1 MKYYVSIT
9 RRRLVQVMAA
19 TAAAMAFATPACAAD
34 PLKIGLILP
43 LTGPFA
49 STGKQIEAA
58 CRLYIAKNG
67 DTVAGRKV
75 ELIVKDDTGLAPET
89 TKRIAQELVVQDKVS
104 VLAGFGLTP
113 LALAAAPVA
122 TEAKVPMVVMAAATG
137 MIPTRS
143 PFIVRT
149 GFTLPQVTAPI
160 AEWALKNKIKRVV
173 TMVTDYGPGLDAE
186 KTFVTVFKAGGGEIV
201 ESIKTP
207 LRNPDYAPFLQRA
220 KDAKPDALFV
230 FVPSGEGLAVMKQFD
245 ERGLKQSGIKL
256 IGTGDVTDDDLLES
270 MGAPAVGVITSF
282 HYSAAH
288 DSPENKAYVEAFM
301 KANNGMRP
309 NFHSLGGYDG
319 MHLIYEAV
327 KKAGATADGEK
338 LVEAMK
344 GMAWTSPRGPMS
356 IDPATR
362 DPIQTVYI
370 RRVEKVGGKLV
381 NVEFDKVENV
391 KDPVKAAMKN
401 N

>member
-1 MKYYVSIT
+1 MKHRFFPT
-9 RRRLVQVMAA
+9 RRRVLQGIVVFAVAGVLAA
-19 TAAAMAFATPACAAD
+19 PALAAD
-34 PLKIGLILP
+34 PVKIGLILP

-89 TKRIAQELVVQDKVS
+89 TKRIAQEMVVQDKVT

-160 AEWALKNKIKRVV
+160 AEWAAKNKIKRVV

-186 KTFVTVFKAGGGEIV
+186 KTFVTVFKAQGGEIV

-245 ERGLKQSGIKL
+245 ERGLKQAGIRL

-270 MGAPAVGVITSF
+270 MGAPSVGVITSF

-288 DSPENKAYVEAFM
+288 DSPENKAYVDAFM

-327 KKAGATADGEK
+327 KKAGANATGEQ

-344 GMAWTSPRGPMS
+344 GQKWMSPRGPMS

-362 DPIQTVYI
+362 QTIQNVYL
-370 RRVEKVGGKLV
+370 REVKMVNGKPW
-381 NVEFDKVENV
+381 NVEFDKFENV
-391 KDPVKAAMKN
+391 KDPG
-401 N
+401 

>member
-186 KTFVTVFKAGGGEIV
+186 KTFVSVFKGAGGEIV

-220 KDAKPDALFV
+220 KDAKPDAV
-230 FVPSGEGLAVMKQFD
+230 RVRS
-245 ERGLKQSGIKL
+245 
-256 IGTGDVTDDDLLES
+256 IGRRPGGD
-270 MGAPAVGVITSF
+270 
-282 HYSAAH
+282 
-288 DSPENKAYVEAFM
+288 
-301 KANNGMRP
+301 
-309 NFHSLGGYDG
+309 
-319 MHLIYEAV
+319 EAV
-327 KKAGATADGEK
+327 RRARPEAGRHPAD
-338 LVEAMK
+338 
-344 GMAWTSPRGPMS
+344 RH
-356 IDPATR
+356 R
-362 DPIQTVYI
+362 
-370 RRVEKVGGKLV
+370 
-381 NVEFDKVENV
+381 
-391 KDPVKAAMKN
+391 
-401 N
+401 

>member
-1 MKYYVSIT
+1 MSRSIC
-9 RRRLVQVMAA
+9 RRMLQAIALLTALCVLPGAA
-19 TAAAMAFATPACAAD
+19 NAAD
-34 PLKIGLILP
+34 PFRIGLILP

-58 CRLYIAKNG
+58 ARLYMAKNG
-67 DTVAGRKV
+67 DTVAGRKI

-89 TKRIAQELVVQDKVS
+89 TKRIAQEMVVQDKVN

-122 TEAKVPMVVMAAATG
+122 TEAKVPMVVMAAATA

-143 PFIVRT
+143 PFIVRAN
-149 GFTLPQVTAPI
+149 FTLPQVTAPI

-186 KTFVTVFKAGGGEIV
+186 KTFQAVFKAGGGEIV
-201 ESIKTP
+201 EAIRTP

-230 FVPSGEGLAVMKQFD
+230 FVPAGEGLAVMKQFD
-245 ERGLKQSGIKL
+245 ERGLKQAGIRL
-256 IGTGDVTDDDLLES
+256 IGTGDVTDDDLLVS

-288 DSPENKAYVEAFM
+288 DSPENKAYVDAMM

-309 NFHSLGGYDG
+309 NFHSVGGYDG
-319 MHLIYEAV
+319 MHLIYEAL
-327 KKAGATADGEK
+327 KKAGANATGEQ

-344 GMAWTSPRGPMS
+344 GMKWMSPRGPIS

-362 DPIQTVYI
+362 QPIQTVYL
-370 RRVEKVGGKLV
+370 REVKMVNGQPW

-391 KDPVKAAMKN
+391 KDPGN
-401 N
+401 

>member
-1 MKYYVSIT
+1 MNDFPRPT
-9 RRRLVQVMAA
+9 RRRMLQCAALVTALAILPGAA
-19 TAAAMAFATPACAAD
+19 LAAD
-34 PLKIGLILP
+34 PFKIGLILP

-58 CRLYIAKNG
+58 ARLYMAKNG
-67 DTVAGRKV
+67 DTVAGRKI

-186 KTFVTVFKAGGGEIV
+186 KTFQTVFKAGGGEIV
-201 ESIKTP
+201 EAIRTP

-230 FVPSGEGLAVMKQFD
+230 FVPSGEGLAVMKQFED
-245 ERGLKQSGIKL
+245 RGLKQAGIKL
-256 IGTGDVTDDDLLES
+256 IGTGDVTDDDLLVS

-288 DSPENKAYVEAFM
+288 DSPENKAYVDGMM

-309 NFHSLGGYDG
+309 NFHSVGGYDG
-319 MHLIYEAV
+319 MHLIYEAL
-327 KKAGATADGEK
+327 KKAGANATGEQ

-344 GMAWTSPRGPMS
+344 GMKWMSPRGPMS

-362 DPIQTVYI
+362 QTVQNVYL
-370 RRVEKVGGKLV
+370 REVKMVNGQPW
-381 NVEFDKVENV
+381 NVEFDTIENV
-391 KDPVKAAMKN
+391 KDPG
-401 N
+401 

>member
-1 MKYYVSIT
+1 MNRTLSIA
-9 RRRLVQVMAA
+9 RRRLLRGV
-19 TAAAMAFATPACAAD
+19 AAAAAAVLLSMPALAAD

-58 CRLYIAKNG
+58 ARLYIAKNG

-104 VLAGFGLTP
+104 ILAGFGLTP

-122 TEAKVPMVVMAAATG
+122 TEAKVPMIVMAAATG

-149 GFTLPQVTAPI
+149 GFTLPQVTGPI
-160 AEWALKNKIKRVV
+160 AEWAAKNRIKRVV

-186 KTFVTVFKAGGGEIV
+186 KTFVSVFKAAGGEIV
-201 ESIKTP
+201 ESIRTP
-207 LRNPDYAPFLQRA
+207 LANPDYAPFLQRA

-230 FVPSGEGLAVMKQFD
+230 FVPSGQGLAVMKQFED
-245 ERGLKQSGIKL
+245 RGLKQAGIRL

-288 DSPENKAYVEAFM
+288 DSPENKAYVDGMM

-309 NFHSLGGYDG
+309 NFHSVGGYDG

-327 KKAGATADGEK
+327 KKAGPTASGEQ

-344 GMAWTSPRGPMS
+344 GMKWTSPRGPMS

-362 DPIQTVYI
+362 QTIQNVYL
-370 RRVEKVGGKLV
+370 REVKMVNGKPW

-391 KDPVKAAMKN
+391 KDPG
-401 N
+401 

>member
-1 MKYYVSIT
+1 MKHRFFPT
-9 RRRLVQVMAA
+9 RRRVLQGIAGV
-19 TAAAMAFATPACAAD
+19 AAAGILATPAFAAD

-89 TKRIAQELVVQDKVS
+89 TKRIAQELVVQDKVT

-122 TEAKVPMVVMAAATG
+122 TEAKVPMIVMAAATG

-207 LRNPDYAPFLQRA
+207 LRNPDYAPFLQRV

-245 ERGLKQSGIKL
+245 ERGLKQAGIRL

-270 MGAPAVGVITSF
+270 MGAPAVGIITSF

-288 DSPENKAYVEAFM
+288 DSPENKAYVDAFM

-327 KKAGATADGEK
+327 KKAGPDATGEQ

-344 GMAWTSPRGPMS
+344 GQKWVSPRGPMS

-362 DPIQTVYI
+362 QTVQNVYL
-370 RRVEKVGGKLV
+370 REVKMVNGKPW
-381 NVEFDKVENV
+381 NVEFDKFENV
-391 KDPVKAAMKN
+391 KDPG
-401 N
+401 

>member
-1 MKYYVSIT
+1 MNHRLSLT
-9 RRRLVQVMAA
+9 RRRVVQGLAAVAAA
-19 TAAAMAFATPACAAD
+19 TMLSNPALAAD

-89 TKRIAQELVVQDKVS
+89 TKRIAQEMVVQDKVS

-122 TEAKVPMVVMAAATG
+122 TEAKVPMIVMAAATG

-149 GFTLPQVTAPI
+149 GFTLPQVTGPI
-160 AEWALKNKIKRVV
+160 AEWAAKNKIKRVV

-186 KTFVTVFKAGGGEIV
+186 KTFVTVFKAAGGEVV

-245 ERGLKQSGIKL
+245 ERGLKQAGIRL

-270 MGAPAVGVITSF
+270 MGAPAVGIITSF

-288 DSPENKAYVEAFM
+288 DSPENKAYVEGMM

-309 NFHSLGGYDG
+309 NFHSVGGYDG

-327 KKAGATADGEK
+327 KKAGANATGEQ

-344 GMAWTSPRGPMS
+344 GQKWMSPRGPMS

-362 DPIQTVYI
+362 QTIQNVYL
-370 RRVEKVGGKLV
+370 REVKMVNGKPW
-381 NVEFDKVENV
+381 NVEFDKFENV
-391 KDPVKAAMKN
+391 KDPG
-401 N
+401 

>member
-1 MKYYVSIT
+1 MKHRFFPT
-9 RRRLVQVMAA
+9 RRRVLQGIAGV
-19 TAAAMAFATPACAAD
+19 AAAGILATPAFAAD

-89 TKRIAQELVVQDKVS
+89 TKRIAQELVVQDKVT

-122 TEAKVPMVVMAAATG
+122 TEAKVPMIVMAAATG

-245 ERGLKQSGIKL
+245 ERGLKQAGIRL

-270 MGAPAVGVITSF
+270 MGAPAVGIITSF

-288 DSPENKAYVEAFM
+288 DSPENKAYVDAFM

-327 KKAGATADGEK
+327 KKAGPDATGEQ

-344 GMAWTSPRGPMS
+344 GQKWVSPRGPMS

-362 DPIQTVYI
+362 QTVQNVYL
-370 RRVEKVGGKLV
+370 REVKMVNGKPW

-391 KDPVKAAMKN
+391 KDPG
-401 N
+401 

>member
-1 MKYYVSIT
+1 MKHLFVPRFFPA
-9 RRRLVQVMAA
+9 RRRVLQSIV
-19 TAAAMAFATPACAAD
+19 AAAAAGVLAAPAFAAEA

-89 TKRIAQELVVQDKVS
+89 TKRIAQEMVVQDKVT

-149 GFTLPQVTAPI
+149 GFTLPQITAPI
-160 AEWALKNKIKRVV
+160 AEWAAKNKVKRVV

-186 KTFVTVFKAGGGEIV
+186 KTFIATFKAAGGEVV

-220 KDAKPDALFV
+220 KDAKADALFV

-245 ERGLKQSGIKL
+245 DRGLKQAGIRL

-270 MGAPAVGVITSF
+270 MGAPSVGVITSF

-288 DSPENKAYVEAFM
+288 DSPENKAYVDAFM

-309 NFHSLGGYDG
+309 NFHSVGGYDG

-327 KKAGATADGEK
+327 KKAGPTATGEQ

-344 GMAWTSPRGPMS
+344 GQRWVSPRGPMA

-362 DPIQTVYI
+362 QAVQNVYL
-370 RRVEKVGGKLV
+370 REVKMVNGKPW
-381 NVEFDKVENV
+381 NVEFETFKDV
-391 KDPVKAAMKN
+391 KDPG
-401 N
+401 

>member
-1 MKYYVSIT
+1 MHTLPLKN
-9 RRRLVQVMAA
+9 RRRLLGGIVASAA
-19 TAAAMAFATPACAAD
+19 VAALSTPRFAFAAD

-49 STGKQIEAA
+49 STGRQIEAA
-58 CRLYIAKNG
+58 CRLYMQRNG

-89 TKRIAQELVVQDKVS
+89 TKRIAQELVVQDKVD

-122 TEAKVPMVVMAAATG
+122 TEAKVPMVVMAAATSI
-137 MIPTRS
+137 IPTRS

-149 GFTLPQVTAPI
+149 GFTLPQVTGPI
-160 AEWALKNKIKRVV
+160 ADWAAKNGVKRVV
-173 TMVTDYGPGLDAE
+173 TMVTEYGPGLDAE
-186 KTFVTVFKAGGGEIV
+186 KTFIKRFTEAGGTVV
-201 ESIKTP
+201 ESLRTP

-245 ERGLKQSGIKL
+245 DRGLKDAGIRL

-270 MGAPAVGVITSF
+270 MGAPAVGIVTSF

-288 DSPENKAYVEAFM
+288 DSPENKAYIDGFM
-301 KANNGMRP
+301 KANKGMRP
-309 NFHSLGGYDG
+309 NFHSVGGYDG

-327 KKAGATADGEK
+327 KKAGAGADGEK
-338 LVEAMK
+338 IVAAMK
-344 GMAWTSPRGPMS
+344 GMSWTSPRGPMT
-356 IDPATR
+356 IDPASR
-362 DPIQTVYI
+362 DVIQTVYI
-370 RRVEKVGGKLV
+370 RKVEMKDGKPW
-381 NVEFDKVENV
+381 NIEFDKVEMV
-391 KDPVKAAMKN
+391 KDPGV
-401 N
+401 

>member
-1 MKYYVSIT
+1 MNQTLSIA
-9 RRRLVQVMAA
+9 RRRLLRCV
-19 TAAAMAFATPACAAD
+19 AAAAASVLLSTPALAAD

-104 VLAGFGLTP
+104 ILAGFGLTP

-122 TEAKVPMVVMAAATG
+122 TEAKVPMIVMAAATG

-186 KTFVTVFKAGGGEIV
+186 KTFVSVFKAGGGEIV

-245 ERGLKQSGIKL
+245 ERGLKQAGIRL

-270 MGAPAVGVITSF
+270 MGAPAVGIITSF

-327 KKAGATADGEK
+327 KKAGPTASGEQ

-344 GMAWTSPRGPMS
+344 GQKWTSPRGPMS

-362 DPIQTVYI
+362 QTVQNVYL
-370 RRVEKVGGKLV
+370 REVKMVNGKPW
-381 NVEFDKVENV
+381 NVEFDKFENV
-391 KDPVKAAMKN
+391 KDPG
-401 N
+401 

>member
-1 MKYYVSIT
+1 MKHRLSFT
-9 RRRLVQVMAA
+9 RRRVLQGF
-19 TAAAMAFATPACAAD
+19 AAAAVATVLATPAFAAD

-122 TEAKVPMVVMAAATG
+122 TEAKVPMIVMAAATG

-186 KTFVTVFKAGGGEIV
+186 KTFVTVFKAGGGEVV

-245 ERGLKQSGIKL
+245 ERGLKQAGIRL

-270 MGAPAVGVITSF
+270 MGAPAVGIITSF

-288 DSPENKAYVEAFM
+288 DSPENKAYVDAFM

-327 KKAGATADGEK
+327 KKAGANATGEQ

-344 GMAWTSPRGPMS
+344 GQKWTSPRGPMS

-362 DPIQTVYI
+362 QTIQNVYL
-370 RRVEKVGGKLV
+370 REVKMVNGKPW
-381 NVEFDKVENV
+381 NVEFDKFENV
-391 KDPVKAAMKN
+391 KDPG
-401 N
+401 

>member
-1 MKYYVSIT
+1 MKHFVRS
-9 RRRLVQVMAA
+9 RRRMLQGMVAA
-19 TAAAMAFATPACAAD
+19 VAAGMFAVPALAAD

-58 CRLYIAKNG
+58 CRLYMAKNG

-89 TKRIAQELVVQDKVS
+89 TKRIAQEMVVQDKVS

-122 TEAKVPMVVMAAATG
+122 TEAKVPMVVMAAATA

-186 KTFVTVFKAGGGEIV
+186 KTFVNTFKAGGGEIV

-245 ERGLKQSGIKL
+245 ERGLKQAGIRL

-270 MGAPAVGVITSF
+270 MGAPSVGVITSF

-288 DSPENKAYVEAFM
+288 DSPENKAYVDAFT

-309 NFHSLGGYDG
+309 NFHSVGGYDG

-327 KKAGATADGEK
+327 KKAGPNATGEQ

-344 GMAWTSPRGPMS
+344 GQQWMSPRGPMS

-362 DPIQTVYI
+362 QAVQNVYLREVKI
-370 RRVEKVGGKLV
+370 VNGKPW
-381 NVEFDKVENV
+381 NVEFETFKDV
-391 KDPVKAAMKN
+391 KDPG
-401 N
+401 

>member
-1 MKYYVSIT
+1 MHQPIT
-9 RRRLVQVMAA
+9 TGRRTILQR
-19 TAAAMAFATPACAAD
+19 AAAVILLGALPVTALAAD

-58 CRLYIAKNG
+58 ARLYMAKNG
-67 DTVAGRKV
+67 DMVAGRKV

-89 TKRIAQELVVQDKVS
+89 TKRIAQEMVVQDKVS

-122 TEAKVPMVVMAAATG
+122 TEAKVPMVVMAAATA

-143 PFIVRT
+143 PYIVRT

-186 KTFVTVFKAGGGEIV
+186 KTFQAVFKAGGGEIV
-201 ESIKTP
+201 ESIRTP

-245 ERGLKQSGIKL
+245 DRGLKQAGIRL
-256 IGTGDVTDDDLLES
+256 IGTGDVTDDDLLEN

-288 DSPENKAYVEAFM
+288 DSPENKAYVDGMM

-309 NFHSLGGYDG
+309 NFHSVGGYDG

-327 KKAGATADGEK
+327 KKAGPNATGEQ

-344 GMAWTSPRGPMS
+344 GMKWMSPRGPMS

-362 DPIQTVYI
+362 QTVQNVYL
-370 RRVEKVGGKLV
+370 REVKMVNGKPW

-391 KDPVKAAMKN
+391 KDPG
-401 N
+401 